1 MHQMDK
7 SYLLI
12 ITLPT
17 LAGEMA
23 SRETITFSAYSR

>member
-1 MHQMDK
+1 MAK
-7 SYLLI
+7 SYLPI

-23 SRETITFSAYSR
+23 SRETITLSAYGR